1 MVAFLVGL
9 FIGGIMIAVT
19 RFLIA
24 PYVYPLFG
32 LSDTAASIST
42 MMLTMVFLFTSVRSF
57 NCTNIVGVL
66 RGGGDV
72 RMAALLDVLPLW
84 LVSIPLAALCGLV
97 LHAGIFWVYL
107 STFMENVVKFFFGL
121 RRFRSGIWINDVT
134 RISYKKENN

>member
-1 MVAFLVGL
+1 
-9 FIGGIMIAVT
+9 VT